1 MPFKIVYGD
10 ITEMKVDAV
19 VNAANTRLLE
29 GGGVCGAIFK
39 AAGADELGKACRE
52 IGFCETGA
60 AVITPGFK
68 LSAKYIIHTVGPVWH
83 GGSSNEEK
91 LLKSCYVNSLALAD
105 AAGCCSIAFPLIS
118 SGIFGYPPQAAQRA
132 AEEAIAEFLEKRGD
146 IMEVYLV
153 LFRG

>member
-10 ITEMKVDAV
+10 ITEMKVDV
-19 VNAANTRLLE
+19 IVNAANSRLLE

-39 AAGADELGKACRE
+39 AAGADELGKACSE

-83 GGSSNEEK
+83 GGSSSEEK
-91 LLKSCYVNSLALAD
+91 LLKSCYINSLVLAD
-105 AAGCCSIAFPLIS
+105 AAGCRSVAFPLIS
-118 SGIFGYPPQAAQRA
+118 SGIFGYPPLAAQQA
-132 AEEAIAEFLEKRGD
+132 AEEAISGFLEKRGD